1 MPSFQYRAY
10 DTSGE
15 LAQGSLEAVSQDAAS
30 DALWARGLTPFQLR
44 SSGHTAKPW
53 WQREVFGGRRA
64 LRSDLV
70 GFTRELATF
79 IGAEIPLDDALRML
93 SDQATSA
100 VMGELAADLRKDI
113 LNGATLSDA
122 MQKRAGVFA
131 ADYIS
136 VVRAGELGGTLGQ
149 VFEELAALLER
160 RLEVHT
166 RIQSALVYPAI
177 LVGLSSISLA
187 IIVGVLMPSIA
198 PVFAGGGRPLPA
210 AIQFFLSLQEG
221 WLEAL
226 IAVATTAA
234 VAAWTVSAALRRPG
248 LRMFFDRTKL
258 KAPLLARFLLQQ
270 ETARFARTL
279 GTLLR
284 AGVPLLRA
292 ATSACDV
299 IGNRHI
305 AAGIARAIGLLQE
318 GASLHHAL
326 AAETALP
333 AVALRMISVGEEA
346 GKLDR
351 MLLAVAVKFEQQ
363 TQRSIDRFM
372 TALTPILTMAIAVL
386 VGGLIMAVM
395 NAILSVNELAAR

>member
-10 DTSGE
+10 DASGRF
-15 LAQGSLEAVSQDAAS
+15 AQGSVEAASQDAAS
-30 DALWARGLTPFQLR
+30 DSLWARGLTPLQVT
-44 SSGHTAKPW
+44 SSGPSAKPW

-70 GFTRELATF
+70 AFTAELATF
-79 IGAEIPLDDALRML
+79 IGAEIALDDALRLL

-100 VMGELAADLRKDI
+100 GMAELAAQLRKDV

-122 MQKRAGVFA
+122 MAKRPGVFS
-131 ADYIS
+131 ADYVS
-136 VVRAGELGGTLGQ
+136 VVRAGETGGTLGQ
-149 VFEELAALLER
+149 VFEELATLLER

-166 RIQSALVYPAI
+166 KVRSALIYPAI
-177 LVGLSSISLA
+177 LVGLSSISLV

-210 AIQFFLSLQEG
+210 AIQFFLALQAN
-221 WLEAL
+221 WLEVA
-226 IAVATTAA
+226 IAVTAA
-234 VAAWTVSAALRRPG
+234 VAIVVTIASAALRRPL
-248 LRMFFDRTKL
+248 LRMLLDRAKVQ
-258 KAPLLARFLLQQ
+258 APVLAGFLLAQ

-292 ATSACDV
+292 ATSACEV
-299 IGNRHI
+299 VGNRHV

-326 AAETALP
+326 ARETVLP
-333 AVALRMISVGEEA
+333 VVALRMISVGEEA

-351 MLLAVAVKFEQQ
+351 MLLAVAGKFEQQ

-372 TALTPILTMAIAVL
+372 TALTPLLTMTIAVL
-386 VGGLIMAVM
+386 VGGLIMVVM
-395 NAILSVNELAAR
+395 NAILSVNELTVR